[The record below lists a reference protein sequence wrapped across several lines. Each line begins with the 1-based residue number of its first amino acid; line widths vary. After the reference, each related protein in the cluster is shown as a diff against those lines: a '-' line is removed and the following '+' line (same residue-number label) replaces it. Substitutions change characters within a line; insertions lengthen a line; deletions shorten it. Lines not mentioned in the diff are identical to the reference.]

1 MSSRPQQAAA
11 AAQAL
16 FPPGA
21 EVAVVS
27 IDAAPPAW
35 PSEAAAVASA
45 VPARQAE
52 FAAGRA
58 AARAALEAL
67 GLPPVA
73 VPALSTRAPGWPA
86 GIAGS
91 ICHTDGLALA
101 VLAPRR
107 QCLSLGLDAEP
118 DEPFPEELVDS
129 VTLPQE
135 RRWIAAQ
142 PDRARAARLI
152 FVAKEAAYK
161 CQFPASQTLIGFDAI
176 RIELRPAGRLM
187 ATFVRPVAPFR
198 TGDSLAGRYGHG
210 GGLVMA
216 GFTRGATRT
225 SDGPFAP

>member
-1 MSSRPQQAAA
+1 MHRADKAAA

-21 EVAVVS
+21 EVAAVA
-27 IDAAPPAW
+27 IGTAPPPW
-35 PSEAAAVASA
+35 PTEAAAVASA
-45 VPARQAE
+45 IPARQAE

-73 VPALSTRAPGWPA
+73 LPASRMRAPCWPS

-101 VLAPRR
+101 VLAPTR

-118 DEPFPEELVDS
+118 DEPFPEDLVDS
-129 VTLPQE
+129 VTLPAE

-142 PDRARAARLI
+142 PDPSRAARLI

-161 CQFPASQTLIGFDAI
+161 CQFPASHTLIGFDAI
-176 RIELRPAGRLM
+176 RIDPRPQGRLT
-187 ATFVRPVAPFR
+187 ATFMRPVAPFNP
-198 TGDSLAGRYGHG
+198 GDRLSGRHGRG
-210 GGLVMA
+210 GGLVLA
-216 GFTRGATRT
+216 GFTRAVTRT
-225 SDGPFAP
+225 ADGPFAP